1 MSIIRARGVNLAAA
15 GANTRDG
22 DVYKMGSR
30 INLRRS
36 LESIGSLLRRSDC
49 VATDESN
56 TCEKPVGPSDS
67 TLAIVLGIIIPVIVA
82 IVVLYFLHRRNMRR
96 DKLEELNDPTK
107 DLDFGMGDAPAKTR
121 KSLLGLGGE
130 KPMHKGGLS
139 MDMNLSSPYLLP
151 PGNQGSRESIHS
163 YARTLQTEDDPYRTV
178 NQYAASDVGS
188 IRSFNPNDN
197 SGARPPKS
205 SALSKPPMQPNANPS
220 TPRSPSPDEKGDP
233 FATPTAPK
241 PTHQPSSNAAEVHDV
256 RLPVQ
261 PIVPEIETVPAVDV
275 FNADEFEMPD
285 IPAPAPAA
293 LKLRQQ
299 DGSRSPAPY
308 EQPNSARSSA
318 YTDNGRASSANPADG
333 NVPQINSPG
342 QPPHEDA
349 SQEEPRGRPLSRPPA
364 PGGLGVPQAGN
375 NKRLS
380 VGFRPLPPNEVMES
394 DDPEI
399 RANRI
404 RSFYKEY
411 FDDSNE
417 APPPM
422 PTQPLQQYQ
431 QQQQQQQQQPQQQP
445 QHQAHGGPDYY
456 EDYDQGYLEAAAYY
470 DADSNAFV
478 MPYAQPVTR
487 RAMTPPPSGRQG
499 GPMGGPRGPGP
510 RGPGFRGPNG
520 NGGTFSP
527 GPGHGRPRAGSAFG
541 PRPDSSASGAWARQQ
556 QPKKNLPPPAPLNTL
571 PTPSKLGDDSFA
583 IFNAADFAPPTSI
596 RDNVAGRSQSPFGE
610 RKAFLQPPTA
620 GSQLAG
626 AFEDLAPLPSPHLLR
641 KSGTFTGLDFAP
653 PKKFRDPEVASD
665 AGSIR
670 SNKSGMSQA
679 QLQAIRSGA
688 GRVSR
693 LPGDTVFTT
702 AAMDDQ
708 LKPSWTLRP

>member
-36 LESIGSLLRRSDC
+36 LGSIGSLLRRGDC

-67 TLAIVLGIIIPVIVA
+67 TLAIVLGIIIPVILA

-151 PGNQGSRESIHS
+151 PGHQGSRESIHS

-197 SGARPPKS
+197 SGGRPAKPS
-205 SALSKPPMQPNANPS
+205 GLSKPPVQPNPS
-220 TPRSPSPDEKGDP
+220 TPRSPSPDEKSDP

-241 PTHQPSSNAAEVHDV
+241 PTHQPSGNAAEVHDV

-261 PIVPEIETVPAVDV
+261 PIVPEIETVPPVDV

-299 DGSRSPAPY
+299 DGSRGY

-318 YTDNGRASSANPADG
+318 YTDNGRASTANPADG
-333 NVPQINSPG
+333 NVPQIHSPG
-342 QPPHEDA
+342 LDSHEDA
-349 SQEEPRGRPLSRPPA
+349 SQDEPRGRPLSRPPA
-364 PGGLGVPQAGN
+364 AQQAGGLGVPQNGN

-380 VGFRPLPPNEVMES
+380 VGFRPLPPNDLMES

-422 PTQPLQQYQ
+422 PALPPQ
-431 QQQQQQQQQPQQQP
+431 QQHQQQPQQQL
-445 QHQAHGGPDYY
+445 QQQAPGAADYY

-527 GPGHGRPRAGSAFG
+527 GPGYGRPRAGSASG
-541 PRPDSSASGAWARQQ
+541 PRPDSSASNAWARKQ

-571 PTPSKLGDDSFA
+571 PTPSKLADDSFA

-596 RDNVAGRSQSPFGE
+596 RENVAGRSQSPFGE
-610 RKAFLQPPTA
+610 RRAFLQPPTA

-653 PKKFRDPEVASD
+653 PKKFRDPELASD

-670 SNKSGMSQA
+670 SNQSGMSQA

-702 AAMDDQ
+702 AAMEDQ
-708 LKPSWTLRP
+708 LKPSWNVRP

>member
-1 MSIIRARGVNLAAA
+1 M
-15 GANTRDG
+15 
-22 DVYKMGSR
+22 
-30 INLRRS
+30 
-36 LESIGSLLRRSDC
+36 
-49 VATDESN
+49 
-56 TCEKPVGPSDS
+56 
-67 TLAIVLGIIIPVIVA
+67 
-82 IVVLYFLHRRNMRR
+82 VLYFLHRRNMRR

-151 PGNQGSRESIHS
+151 PGHQGSRESIHS

-197 SGARPPKS
+197 SGGRPAKPS
-205 SALSKPPMQPNANPS
+205 GLSKPPVQPNPS
-220 TPRSPSPDEKGDP
+220 TPRSPSPDEKSDP

-241 PTHQPSSNAAEVHDV
+241 PTHQPSGNAAEVHDV

-261 PIVPEIETVPAVDV
+261 PIVPEIETVPPVDV

-299 DGSRSPAPY
+299 DGSRGY

-318 YTDNGRASSANPADG
+318 YTDNGRASTANPADG
-333 NVPQINSPG
+333 NVPQIHSPG
-342 QPPHEDA
+342 LDSHEDA
-349 SQEEPRGRPLSRPPA
+349 SQDEPRGRPLSRPPA
-364 PGGLGVPQAGN
+364 AQQAGGLGVPQNGN
-375 NKRLS
+375 TKRLS
-380 VGFRPLPPNEVMES
+380 VGFRPLPPNDLMES

-422 PTQPLQQYQ
+422 PALPPQ
-431 QQQQQQQQQPQQQP
+431 QQHQQQPQQQL
-445 QHQAHGGPDYY
+445 QQQAPGAPDYY

-527 GPGHGRPRAGSAFG
+527 GPGYGRPRAGSASG
-541 PRPDSSASGAWARQQ
+541 PRPDSSASNAWARKQ

-571 PTPSKLGDDSFA
+571 PTPSKLADDSFA

-596 RDNVAGRSQSPFGE
+596 RENVAGRSQSPFGE
-610 RKAFLQPPTA
+610 RRAFLQPPTA

-626 AFEDLAPLPSPHLLR
+626 AFEDLAPLPSP
-641 KSGTFTGLDFAP
+641 
-653 PKKFRDPEVASD
+653 
-665 AGSIR
+665 
-670 SNKSGMSQA
+670 
-679 QLQAIRSGA
+679 
-688 GRVSR
+688 
-693 LPGDTVFTT
+693 
-702 AAMDDQ
+702 
-708 LKPSWTLRP
+708 

>member
-22 DVYKMGSR
+22 DVYRMGSR

-36 LESIGSLLRRSDC
+36 LGSIGSLLRRSDC
-49 VATDESN
+49 VATDASN

-67 TLAIVLGIIIPVIVA
+67 TLAIVLGIIIPVILA
-82 IVVLYFLHRRNMRR
+82 IVVLFILHRRNMRR

-107 DLDFGMGDAPAKTR
+107 DLDFGMGDAPAKSR

-139 MDMNLSSPYLLP
+139 MDMNLTSPYLLP
-151 PGNQGSRESIHS
+151 PGHQGSRESIHS
-163 YARTLQTEDDPYRTV
+163 YARTLTTEDDPYRTV

-205 SALSKPPMQPNANPS
+205 SGLSKPPMQPNPS
-220 TPRSPSPDEKGDP
+220 TPRSPSPDEKDDP

-241 PTHQPSSNAAEVHDV
+241 PTHQPSANAAQVHDV

-275 FNADEFEMPD
+275 FNADEFVMPD

-299 DGSRSPAPY
+299 DGSY

-318 YTDNGRASSANPADG
+318 YTDNGRASTANPADG
-333 NVPQINSPG
+333 NVPQIHSPG
-342 QPPHEDA
+342 QDSHERA
-349 SQEEPRGRPLSRPPA
+349 SEDEPRGRPLSRPPA
-364 PGGLGVPQAGN
+364 PGGLGVPQNGN

-380 VGFRPLPPNEVMES
+380 VGFRPLPPNDLMES

-422 PTQPLQQYQ
+422 PALPPQ
-431 QQQQQQQQQPQQQP
+431 QQQQQQHQQQPQQQP

-541 PRPDSSASGAWARQQ
+541 PRPDSSASNAWARQQ

-571 PTPSKLGDDSFA
+571 PTPSKLADDSFA

-693 LPGDTVFTT
+693 LPGDVVFTP

-708 LKPSWTLRP
+708 LKPQWNVRP

>member
-1 MSIIRARGVNLAAA
+1 MSIARARGVNLAAA
-15 GANTRDG
+15 GANTGDG

-36 LESIGSLLRRSDC
+36 LGSIGSLLRRTDC
-49 VATDESN
+49 VATDASN

-67 TLAIVLGIIIPVIVA
+67 TLAIVLGIIIPVVLA
-82 IVVLYFLHRRNMRR
+82 VVVLYFLHRRNMRR
-96 DKLEELNDPTK
+96 DKLEELNDPINQ
-107 DLDFGMGDAPAKTR
+107 LDFGMGDAPAKTR

-130 KPMHKGGLS
+130 KPLHKGGLS

-163 YARTLQTEDDPYRTV
+163 YARTLKVEDDPYRTV
-178 NQYAASDVGS
+178 NQYSASDVGS
-188 IRSFNPNDN
+188 VRSFNPNDN
-197 SGARPPKS
+197 SGARPPKPS
-205 SALSKPPMQPNANPS
+205 GLSKPAVQPNPS
-220 TPRSPSPDEKGDP
+220 TPRSPSPDEKSDP

-241 PTHQPSSNAAEVHDV
+241 PTHQPAPNAAEIHDV

-261 PIVPEIETVPAVDV
+261 PIVPEIETVPVDV

-299 DGSRSPAPY
+299 DGSRSPAHY

-318 YTDNGRASSANPADG
+318 YTDNGRASAANPADG
-333 NVPQINSPG
+333 NVPQIISPG
-342 QPPHEDA
+342 QTSHEDA
-349 SQEEPRGRPLSRPPA
+349 SQEETRGRPLSRPPA
-364 PGGLGVPQAGN
+364 PRGPQQAGGLGVPQTA

-422 PTQPLQQYQ
+422 PALPP
-431 QQQQQQQQQPQQQP
+431 QQQQQQQQQPRQQP
-445 QHQAHGGPDYY
+445 QQQRQDGPDYY

-527 GPGHGRPRAGSAFG
+527 GPGHGRPRAGSASG

-556 QPKKNLPPPAPLNTL
+556 QPKKNLPPPAPLTTL

-583 IFNAADFAPPTSI
+583 IFNAADFAPPSSI

-620 GSQLAG
+620 ASQLAG
-626 AFEDLAPLPSPHLLR
+626 AFDDLAPLPSPHLLR
-641 KSGTFTGLDFAP
+641 KSGTFTGLEFAP

-679 QLQAIRSGA
+679 QIQAIRSGA

-693 LPGDTVFTT
+693 LPGDTVFTP

>member
-1 MSIIRARGVNLAAA
+1 
-15 GANTRDG
+15 
-22 DVYKMGSR
+22 MGPR

-36 LESIGSLLRRSDC
+36 LDSIGSLLRRADC
-49 VATDESN
+49 VSTDASN
-56 TCEKPVGPSDS
+56 TCEKPIGPSES
-67 TLAIVLGIIIPVIVA
+67 TLAIVLGIVIPVCVA
-82 IVVLYFLHRRNMRR
+82 VVVLYFLHRRNMRR
-96 DKLEELNDPTK
+96 DKLEELNDPNNA
-107 DLDFGMGDAPAKTR
+107 LDFGLEDGPSKKR
-121 KSLLGLGGE
+121 KSLLFGGGE
-130 KPMHKGGLS
+130 KALHKGGLS

-163 YARTLQTEDDPYRTV
+163 YARTLQTENDPYRTV
-178 NQYAASDVGS
+178 NQYATSDVGS
-188 IRSFNPNDN
+188 VRSFNPND
-197 SGARPPKS
+197 SPTGGRPPKS
-205 SALSKPPMQPNANPS
+205 SGLAMPPMPRSPS
-220 TPRSPSPDEKGDP
+220 TPRSPSPDEKVDP

-241 PTHQPSSNAAEVHDV
+241 PTHQLPPSAAEVHDV
-256 RLPVQ
+256 MLPVQ
-261 PIVPEIETVPAVDV
+261 PIVPEIETVPPVDV
-275 FNADEFEMPD
+275 FNADEFEIPD

-293 LKLRQQ
+293 LKLRQ
-299 DGSRSPAPY
+299 DGARSPSHR
-308 EQPNSARSSA
+308 EQPSSARSSA
-318 YTDNGRASSANPADG
+318 YTDNGHASQVIHADR
-333 NVPQINSPG
+333 NIPQILSPG
-342 QPPHEDA
+342 QPPRGNSPLHE
-349 SQEEPRGRPLSRPPA
+349 EESRGRPLSRPPA
-364 PGGLGVPQAGN
+364 PRAPQQGGGLGVPQNNG

-380 VGFRPLPPNEVMES
+380 VGFRPLPPSEAMES

-411 FDDSNE
+411 FDDSGE
-417 APPPM
+417 APPPL
-422 PTQPLQQYQ
+422 PTQPPQ
-431 QQQQQQQQQPQQQP
+431 QQQQQQSKQQNQ
-445 QHQAHGGPDYY
+445 GSPDYY

-470 DADSNAFV
+470 DAETNAFV

-527 GPGHGRPRAGSAFG
+527 GPGRPRAGSAFG
-541 PRPDSSASGAWARQQ
+541 PRPNSSASGRWARQHQQQQQ
-556 QPKKNLPPPAPLNTL
+556 QPKKNLPPPAALNTL
-571 PTPSKLGDDSFA
+571 PPPSKLGDDSFA

-610 RKAFLQPPTA
+610 RRPFQQPPTA
-620 GSQLAG
+620 ASLLVG
-626 AFEDLAPLPSPHLLR
+626 AFDELAALPSPHLLR
-641 KSGTFTGLDFAP
+641 KSGTFTALDFAP
-653 PKKFRDPEVASD
+653 PKKFKDPENASD

-670 SNKSGMSQA
+670 SNKSGMSQV
-679 QLQAIRSGA
+679 QINAIRSGA

-708 LKPSWTLRP
+708 LKPSWTLRS

>member
-1 MSIIRARGVNLAAA
+1 MSFLRARGFSPATA
-15 GANTRDG
+15 GLVARDAQVSG
-22 DVYKMGSR
+22 MGSR
-30 INLRRS
+30 MNLRRN
-36 LESIGSLLRRSDC
+36 LESIGSLLRRSSSSTSC
-49 VATDESN
+49 TSTDASN

-67 TLAIVLGIIIPVIVA
+67 TLAIVLGIIIPVVVA
-82 IVVLYFLHRRNMRR
+82 IVVLFFLHRRNMRR
-96 DKLEELNDPTK
+96 DRLEELNDPTK
-107 DLDFGMGDAPAKTR
+107 DLDFGLGNASSKKR
-121 KSLLGLGGE
+121 KSMFGGIE
-130 KPMHKGGLS
+130 KGVHKGGLS

-151 PGNQGSRESIHS
+151 PGNTGSRESIHS
-163 YARTLQTEDDPYRTV
+163 YARTLQTENDPYRQIS
-178 NQYAASDVGS
+178 QYANSDVGS
-188 IRSFNPNDN
+188 IRSFKTTD
-197 SGARPPKS
+197 SGRRPPKS
-205 SALSKPPMQPNANPS
+205 SALAMPPT
-220 TPRSPSPDEKGDP
+220 TPQAQPDEKENP
-233 FATPTAPK
+233 FATPTAPM
-241 PTHQPSSNAAEVHDV
+241 PTHQPAPNAAEVHDV
-256 RLPVQ
+256 MVPVQ
-261 PIVPEIETVPAVDV
+261 PIVPEIETVAPVDV
-275 FNADEFEMPD
+275 FNADEFEVPD

-293 LKLRQQ
+293 LRL
-299 DGSRSPAPY
+299 DGSRSPNMEPS
-308 EQPNSARSSA
+308 SARSSA
-318 YTDNGRASSANPADG
+318 YTDNGRASHVSPAD
-333 NVPQINSPG
+333 VPQILSPG
-342 QPPHEDA
+342 QPAHQDSHAHE
-349 SQEEPRGRPLSRPPA
+349 EEAPPRGRPLSRLPGPHQS
-364 PGGLGVPQAGN
+364 GGLGVPQTNG

-380 VGFRPLPPNEVMES
+380 VGFRPLPPSEAMES

-422 PTQPLQQYQ
+422 PQPPQHLKN
-431 QQQQQQQQQPQQQP
+431 QQQQQPVP
-445 QHQAHGGPDYY
+445 QKQGGPDYY

-470 DADSNAFV
+470 DADTNAFV

-499 GPMGGPRGPGP
+499 GPPRGGSRGPGP
-510 RGPGFRGPNG
+510 RFRGANG

-527 GPGHGRPRAGSAFG
+527 GPGGRPRAGSAFG
-541 PRPDSSASGAWARQQ
+541 PRPDSSASGRWARQNP
-556 QPKKNLPPPAPLNTL
+556 PKKNLPPPAALSTL
-571 PTPSKLGDDSFA
+571 PTPAKLGDDSFA
-583 IFNAADFAPPTSI
+583 IFNAADFAPPSSI

-620 GSQLAG
+620 ASPLVT
-626 AFEDLAPLPSPHLLR
+626 AFEDLTPLPSPHLLR
-641 KSGTFTGLDFAP
+641 KSSTFTGLDFAP

-670 SNKSGMSQA
+670 SNKSGISQT
-679 QLQAIRSGA
+679 QLNAIRSGA

>member
-36 LESIGSLLRRSDC
+36 LGSIGSLLRRGDC

-56 TCEKPVGPSDS
+56 TCEKPVGTSDS
-67 TLAIVLGIIIPVIVA
+67 TLAIVLGIIIPVILAVG
-82 IVVLYFLHRRNMRR
+82 VLYFLHRRNMRR

-139 MDMNLSSPYLLP
+139 MDMNLTSPYLLP
-151 PGNQGSRESIHS
+151 PGHQGSRESIHS

-197 SGARPPKS
+197 SGARPAKS
-205 SALSKPPMQPNANPS
+205 SGLSKPPVQPNPS
-220 TPRSPSPDEKGDP
+220 TPRSPSPDEKSDP

-241 PTHQPSSNAAEVHDV
+241 PTHQPSGNAAEVHDV

-261 PIVPEIETVPAVDV
+261 PIVPEIETVPPVDV
-275 FNADEFEMPD
+275 FNADEFEIPD

-299 DGSRSPAPY
+299 DGSRGY

-318 YTDNGRASSANPADG
+318 YTDNGRASTANPADG
-333 NVPQINSPG
+333 NVPQIHSPG
-342 QPPHEDA
+342 LDSHEDA
-349 SQEEPRGRPLSRPPA
+349 SQDEPRGRPLSRPPA
-364 PGGLGVPQAGN
+364 AQQAGGLGVPQNGN

-380 VGFRPLPPNEVMES
+380 VGFRPLPPNDLMES

-422 PTQPLQQYQ
+422 PALPPQ
-431 QQQQQQQQQPQQQP
+431 QQHQQQPQQQL
-445 QHQAHGGPDYY
+445 QQQAPGAPDYY

-527 GPGHGRPRAGSAFG
+527 GPGYGRPRAGSASG
-541 PRPDSSASGAWARQQ
+541 PRPDSSASNAWARKQ

-571 PTPSKLGDDSFA
+571 PTPSKLADDSFA

-596 RDNVAGRSQSPFGE
+596 RENVAGRSQSPFGE
-610 RKAFLQPPTA
+610 RRAFLQPPTA

-626 AFEDLAPLPSPHLLR
+626 AFDDLAPLPSPHLLR

-670 SNKSGMSQA
+670 SNQSGMSQA

-702 AAMDDQ
+702 AAMEDQ
-708 LKPSWTLRP
+708 LKPSWNVRP

>member
-36 LESIGSLLRRSDC
+36 LGSIGSLLRRGDC

-67 TLAIVLGIIIPVIVA
+67 TLAIVLGIIIPVILA

-151 PGNQGSRESIHS
+151 PGHQGSRESIHS

-197 SGARPPKS
+197 SGGRPAKPS
-205 SALSKPPMQPNANPS
+205 GLSKPPVQPNPS
-220 TPRSPSPDEKGDP
+220 TPRSPSPDEKSDP

-241 PTHQPSSNAAEVHDV
+241 PTHQPSGNAAEVHDV

-261 PIVPEIETVPAVDV
+261 PIVPEIETVPPVDV

-299 DGSRSPAPY
+299 DGSRGY

-318 YTDNGRASSANPADG
+318 YTDNGRASTANPADG
-333 NVPQINSPG
+333 NVPQIHSPG
-342 QPPHEDA
+342 LDSHEDA
-349 SQEEPRGRPLSRPPA
+349 SQDEPRGRPLSRPPA
-364 PGGLGVPQAGN
+364 AQQAGGLGVPQNGN
-375 NKRLS
+375 TKRLS
-380 VGFRPLPPNEVMES
+380 VGFRPLPPNDLMES

-422 PTQPLQQYQ
+422 PALPPQ
-431 QQQQQQQQQPQQQP
+431 QQHQQQPQQQL
-445 QHQAHGGPDYY
+445 QQQAPGAPDYY

-527 GPGHGRPRAGSAFG
+527 GPGYGRPRAGSASG
-541 PRPDSSASGAWARQQ
+541 PRPDSSASNAWARKQ

-571 PTPSKLGDDSFA
+571 PTPSKLADDSFA

-596 RDNVAGRSQSPFGE
+596 RENVAGRSQSPFGE
-610 RKAFLQPPTA
+610 RRAFLQPPTA

-653 PKKFRDPEVASD
+653 PKKFRDPELASD

-670 SNKSGMSQA
+670 SNQSGMSQA

-702 AAMDDQ
+702 AAMEDQ
-708 LKPSWTLRP
+708 LKPSWNVRP

>member
-1 MSIIRARGVNLAAA
+1 MSIVRARGMNPAAA
-15 GANTRDG
+15 GAITRDAES
-22 DVYKMGSR
+22 YSMGPR

-49 VATDESN
+49 VATEAAN

-67 TLAIVLGIIIPVIVA
+67 TLAIVLGIIIPVCVA
-82 IVVLYFLHRRNMRR
+82 VVVLFFLHRRNMRR

-107 DLDFGMGDAPAKTR
+107 DLDFGMGNGPTKKR

-151 PGNQGSRESIHS
+151 PGNHGSRESIHS

-205 SALSKPPMQPNANPS
+205 SGLSKPPMQTNPS
-220 TPRSPSPDEKGDP
+220 TPRAPSPDEKVDP

-241 PTHQPSSNAAEVHDV
+241 PTHQPPSSAEVHDV
-256 RLPVQ
+256 MLPVQ
-261 PIVPEIETVPAVDV
+261 PIVPEIETVPPVDV
-275 FNADEFEMPD
+275 FNADEFEVPD

-293 LKLRQQ
+293 LKIGQ
-299 DGSRSPAPY
+299 DGSRSPAHF

-318 YTDNGRASSANPADG
+318 YTDNGMASPAHPADR
-333 NVPQINSPG
+333 NVPQILSPG
-342 QPPHEDA
+342 LPPHEDA
-349 SQEEPRGRPLSRPPA
+349 QEESRGRPLSRPPPPHQA
-364 PGGLGVPQAGN
+364 GGLGVPQN
-375 NKRLS
+375 NSKRLS
-380 VGFRPLPPNEVMES
+380 VGFRPLPPSEAMES

-417 APPPM
+417 VPPPL
-422 PTQPLQQYQ
+422 PTQPQQH
-431 QQQQQQQQQPQQQP
+431 QQQQPNQRQQ
-445 QHQAHGGPDYY
+445 GGPDYY

-470 DADSNAFV
+470 DADTNAFV

-527 GPGHGRPRAGSAFG
+527 GPGRPRAGSAFGRPRAGSAFG

-583 IFNAADFAPPTSI
+583 IFNAADFAPPSSI

-626 AFEDLAPLPSPHLLR
+626 AFDELAALPSPHLLR
-641 KSGTFTGLDFAP
+641 KSGTFTALDFAP
-653 PKKFRDPEVASD
+653 PKKFRDPENASD

-679 QLQAIRSGA
+679 HLQAIRSGA

>member
-1 MSIIRARGVNLAAA
+1 MSIVRARGLNPAAA
-15 GANTRDG
+15 AAITRDG
-22 DVYKMGSR
+22 EAYKMGPR

-36 LESIGSLLRRSDC
+36 LESIGNLLRRSDC
-49 VATDESN
+49 VATEAAN
-56 TCEKPVGPSDS
+56 TCEKPVGGSGS
-67 TLAIVLGIIIPVIVA
+67 TLAIVLGIIIPVCVA
-82 IVVLYFLHRRNMRR
+82 IVVLIVLHRRNMRR

-107 DLDFGMGDAPAKTR
+107 HLDFGMGDAPAKKR

-139 MDMNLSSPYLLP
+139 MDMNLTSPYLLP
-151 PGNQGSRESIHS
+151 PGNHGSRESIHS
-163 YARTLQTEDDPYRTV
+163 YARTLQTEEDPYRTV

-197 SGARPPKS
+197 SGTRPPKS
-205 SALSKPPMQPNANPS
+205 SALSKPPMHPS
-220 TPRSPSPDEKGDP
+220 TPRSPSPDEKVDP

-241 PTHQPSSNAAEVHDV
+241 PTHQPPSAAEVHDV
-256 RLPVQ
+256 MLPVQ
-261 PIVPEIETVPAVDV
+261 PIVPEIETVPPVDV
-275 FNADEFEMPD
+275 FNADEFEVPD
-285 IPAPAPAA
+285 IPTPAPAA
-293 LKLRQQ
+293 LKLGQ
-299 DGSRSPAPY
+299 DGSQSH
-308 EQPNSARSSA
+308 PNSARSSA
-318 YTDNGRASSANPADG
+318 YTDNGMASPAHPADR
-333 NVPQINSPG
+333 NVPQILSPG
-342 QPPHEDA
+342 LPHHED
-349 SQEEPRGRPLSRPPA
+349 SQPQEETRGRPLSRPPPPHQA
-364 PGGLGVPQAGN
+364 GGLGVPQNAS
-375 NKRLS
+375 KRLS
-380 VGFRPLPPNEVMES
+380 VGFRPLPPNEMMES

-422 PTQPLQQYQ
+422 PAPPQQH
-431 QQQQQQQQQPQQQP
+431 QQQQPKPNQQQ
-445 QHQAHGGPDYY
+445 GGPDYY
-456 EDYDQGYLEAAAYY
+456 EDYDQGYMEAAAYY
-470 DADSNAFV
+470 DADTNAFV

-527 GPGHGRPRAGSAFG
+527 GPGRPRADSAFGRPRAGSAFGSRAGSAFG

-596 RDNVAGRSQSPFGE
+596 RDHAAGRSQSPFGE

-626 AFEDLAPLPSPHLLR
+626 AFDELAALPSPHLLR
-641 KSGTFTGLDFAP
+641 KSGTFTALDFAP
-653 PKKFRDPEVASD
+653 PKKFRDPENASD

-679 QLQAIRSGA
+679 HLQAIRSGA

-693 LPGDTVFTT
+693 LPGDTVFTA

-708 LKPSWTLRP
+708 LKPSWSVRP

>member
-1 MSIIRARGVNLAAA
+1 
-15 GANTRDG
+15 
-22 DVYKMGSR
+22 
-30 INLRRS
+30 
-36 LESIGSLLRRSDC
+36 
-49 VATDESN
+49 
-56 TCEKPVGPSDS
+56 
-67 TLAIVLGIIIPVIVA
+67 
-82 IVVLYFLHRRNMRR
+82 MRR

-107 DLDFGMGDAPAKTR
+107 HLDFGMEDGPSKKR

-130 KPMHKGGLS
+130 KAMHKGGLS

-188 IRSFNPNDN
+188 IRSFNPTDSP
-197 SGARPPKS
+197 SGGRGPKS
-205 SALSKPPMQPNANPS
+205 GLAKSAMQPTPS
-220 TPRSPSPDEKGDP
+220 TPRSPSPDEKVDP

-241 PTHQPSSNAAEVHDV
+241 PTHQLPPSTAEVHDV
-256 RLPVQ
+256 MLPVQ
-261 PIVPEIETVPAVDV
+261 PIVPEIEMVTPVDV
-275 FNADEFEMPD
+275 FNADEFEVPD

-293 LKLRQQ
+293 LKLRQ
-299 DGSRSPAPY
+299 DGSRSPAHF

-318 YTDNGRASSANPADG
+318 YTDNGRASQAIPADRTI
-333 NVPQINSPG
+333 PQILSPG
-342 QPPHEDA
+342 QPPRKNSP
-349 SQEEPRGRPLSRPPA
+349 SQEETRGRPLSRPPA
-364 PGGLGVPQAGN
+364 PRAPQQAGGLGVPQNSG
-375 NKRLS
+375 KRLS

-422 PTQPLQQYQ
+422 PTQPSQ
-431 QQQQQQQQQPQQQP
+431 QQQQRPNQQKQ
-445 QHQAHGGPDYY
+445 GGPDYY

-470 DADSNAFV
+470 DADTNAFV

-527 GPGHGRPRAGSAFG
+527 GPGGPGRPRAGSAVG

-556 QPKKNLPPPAPLNTL
+556 QPKKNLPPPTPLNTL
-571 PTPSKLGDDSFA
+571 PPPSKLGDDSFA

-596 RDNVAGRSQSPFGE
+596 RENVAGRSQSPFGE

-626 AFEDLAPLPSPHLLR
+626 AFDELAPLPSP
-641 KSGTFTGLDFAP
+641 
-653 PKKFRDPEVASD
+653 
-665 AGSIR
+665 
-670 SNKSGMSQA
+670 
-679 QLQAIRSGA
+679 
-688 GRVSR
+688 
-693 LPGDTVFTT
+693 
-702 AAMDDQ
+702 
-708 LKPSWTLRP
+708 

>member
-1 MSIIRARGVNLAAA
+1 MSIIRARGLNPAAA
-15 GANTRDG
+15 GAITRDG
-22 DVYKMGSR
+22 EGYMMGPR

-36 LESIGSLLRRSDC
+36 LESIGSLLRRADC
-49 VATDESN
+49 IDNQAAN
-56 TCEKPVGPSDS
+56 TCEKPFAPSDS
-67 TLAIVLGIIIPVIVA
+67 SLAIVLGIIIPIVLA
-82 IVVLYFLHRRNMRR
+82 IFVLIYLYYRNLRRTKME
-96 DKLEELNDPTK
+96 DLNDPTK
-107 DLDFGMGDAPAKTR
+107 HLDFGLDNAPAKTR

-130 KPMHKGGLS
+130 KPLHKGGLS

-151 PGNQGSRESIHS
+151 PGNHGSRESIHS

-188 IRSFNPNDN
+188 IRSFNPQDN
-197 SGARPPKS
+197 SGARPGKS
-205 SALSKPPMQPNANPS
+205 SGLANPPMGPNPS
-220 TPRSPSPDEKGDP
+220 TPRAHSPDEKTDP

-241 PTHQPSSNAAEVHDV
+241 PTHQPSNAAEVHDV
-256 RLPVQ
+256 VLPVQ
-261 PIVPEIETVPAVDV
+261 PIVPEIETVPPVDI
-275 FNADEFEMPD
+275 FNADEFEVPD
-285 IPAPAPAA
+285 IPVPAPAA
-293 LKLRQQ
+293 LKLGQ
-299 DGSRSPAPY
+299 DGSRNPH
-308 EQPNSARSSA
+308 SARSSA
-318 YTDNGRASSANPADG
+318 YTDNGMASPAHPADR
-333 NVPQINSPG
+333 NVPQILSPG
-342 QPPHEDA
+342 QAPHEDSP
-349 SQEEPRGRPLSRPPA
+349 SQEESRGRPLSRPPPPHQA
-364 PGGLGVPQAGN
+364 GGLGVPQN
-375 NKRLS
+375 NGKRLS

-417 APPPM
+417 APPPL
-422 PTQPLQQYQ
+422 PTTPLQHQQKQ
-431 QQQQQQQQQPQQQP
+431 QQQQQKPNQPQQ
-445 QHQAHGGPDYY
+445 GGPDYY

-510 RGPGFRGPNG
+510 RGPGSRGPNG

-527 GPGHGRPRAGSAFG
+527 GPGRPRADSAFGRPRAGSAFG

-626 AFEDLAPLPSPHLLR
+626 AFDELAALPSPHLLR
-641 KSGTFTGLDFAP
+641 KSGTFTALDFAP
-653 PKKFRDPEVASD
+653 PKKFKDPENASD

-679 QLQAIRSGA
+679 QIQAIRSGA

>member
-1 MSIIRARGVNLAAA
+1 
-15 GANTRDG
+15 
-22 DVYKMGSR
+22 MGPR

-36 LESIGSLLRRSDC
+36 LDTVRSLLRRADC
-49 VATDESN
+49 VATDASN

-67 TLAIVLGIIIPVIVA
+67 TLAIVLGIVIPVCVA
-82 IVVLYFLHRRNMRR
+82 VVVLFFLHRRNMRR
-96 DKLEELNDPTK
+96 DRLEELNDPNK
-107 DLDFGMGDAPAKTR
+107 DLDFGVDAPSRKR
-121 KSLLGLGGE
+121 KSLMFGGE
-130 KPMHKGGLS
+130 KAMHKGGLS

-151 PGNQGSRESIHS
+151 PGNTGSRETIHS
-163 YARTLQTEDDPYRTV
+163 YARTLQNENDPYRTV
-178 NQYAASDVGS
+178 NQYANSDVGS
-188 IRSFNPNDN
+188 IRSFNPTD
-197 SGARPPKS
+197 SPAGGRPPKS
-205 SALSKPPMQPNANPS
+205 SGLAMPPM
-220 TPRSPSPDEKGDP
+220 PRSPTTPRASSPDEKVDP

-241 PTHQPSSNAAEVHDV
+241 PTHQLPPTAAEVHDV
-256 RLPVQ
+256 MLPVQ
-261 PIVPEIETVPAVDV
+261 PIVPEIETVPPVDV
-275 FNADEFEMPD
+275 FNADEFEVPD

-293 LKLRQQ
+293 LKLRQ
-299 DGSRSPAPY
+299 DGSPPS
-308 EQPNSARSSA
+308 SARSSA
-318 YTDNGRASSANPADG
+318 YTDNGRASQVNPADR
-333 NVPQINSPG
+333 NIPQILSPG
-342 QPPHEDA
+342 QPSREDSP
-349 SQEEPRGRPLSRPPA
+349 SQEEESRGRPLSRPPA
-364 PGGLGVPQAGN
+364 PRAPQQGGALGVPQNNG

-380 VGFRPLPPNEVMES
+380 VGFRPLPPSEAMES
-394 DDPEI
+394 DDPEV

-417 APPPM
+417 APPPL
-422 PTQPLQQYQ
+422 PTQPPQ
-431 QQQQQQQQQPQQQP
+431 QQQQQQQQQPRQQKQ
-445 QHQAHGGPDYY
+445 GGADYY

-470 DADSNAFV
+470 DADTNAFV

-527 GPGHGRPRAGSAFG
+527 GPGRPRAGSAFG
-541 PRPDSSASGAWARQQ
+541 PRPDSSASGRWARQHQQ
-556 QPKKNLPPPAPLNTL
+556 QPKKNLPPPAALNTL
-571 PTPSKLGDDSFA
+571 PTPSKLADDSFA

-610 RKAFLQPPTA
+610 RRPFLQPPTA
-620 GSQLAG
+620 ASPLVG
-626 AFEDLAPLPSPHLLR
+626 AFDELAALPSPHLLR
-641 KSGTFTGLDFAP
+641 KSGTFTALDFAP
-653 PKKFRDPEVASD
+653 PKKFKDPENASD

-679 QLQAIRSGA
+679 QIAAIRSGA